1 MFFQF
6 FLQPSEGQEDDV
18 RARNEHAHAPEW
30 AQLLMDAVKIPGT
43 ISTAYTRFW
52 NYSVGNQFLAL
63 SECARRG
70 IPVGPIHTFK
80 GWRELGRYVK
90 KGEKALTLCLPV
102 LVKRKSRPNLSRPK
116 DATTPVS
123 DDKPEHVTVFTYQ
136 ARWFVLSQTEGAP
149 YVAIE
154 VPEWSE
160 DRTLKALQIERVE
173 FTHLNGNCQGFARFR
188 QVAVSPVAALPHVTL
203 FHELAHVVLGHTLEG
218 ALEDH
223 DRTPVNERE
232 VEAECVS
239 LICCESLSLAGVP
252 ECRGYIQHW
261 LGKTTCNSSPIS
273 DQSAR
278 RIFRAS
284 DSILKAGRSVTEKGN
299 PE

>member
-1 MFFQF
+1 
-6 FLQPSEGQEDDV
+6 V
-18 RARNEHAHAPEW
+18 RARNEHTHAPEW

-63 SECARRG
+63 FECVRRG
-70 IPVGPIHTFK
+70 IPVGPIHTFR

-90 KGEKALTLCLPV
+90 KGEKAITLCMPV
-102 LVKRKSRPNLSRPK
+102 LVKRKSLPNLSQSE
-116 DATTPVS
+116 DVTTPVS
-123 DDKPEHVTVFTYQ
+123 DDKPERVTVFTYQ
-136 ARWFVLSQTEGAP
+136 ARWFVLSQTDGAP

-160 DRTLKALQIERVE
+160 DHALKALKIERID
-173 FTHLNGNCQGFARFR
+173 FAHLNGNCQGFAKLR
-188 QVAVSPVAALPHVTL
+188 QVAVSPVAVLPHVTL

-239 LICCESLSLAGVP
+239 LICCESLNLPGVP

-261 LGKTTCNSSPIS
+261 LGKTTSNSSPIS

-278 RIFRAS
+278 RIFRAA
-284 DSILKAGRSVTEKGN
+284 DSILKGGRPPTEKEN
-299 PE
+299 TE